1 MPTAP
6 AKIEG
11 TNEMKTTPAQFVR
24 QVKQEVSKI
33 TWPSRAET
41 LQGTFVVIVMSVV
54 LAAFLLCV
62 DSILAWSMRLVI
74 GG

>member
-1 MPTAP
+1 
-6 AKIEG
+6 
-11 TNEMKTTPAQFVR
+11 MKTTPAQFVR

>member
-6 AKIEG
+6 A
-11 TNEMKTTPAQFVR
+11 NEKERKMKTTPAQFVR

-33 TWPSRAET
+33 TWPSRSET
-41 LQGTFVVIVMSVV
+41 MQGTIVVVIMSLV
-54 LAAFLLCV
+54 LAAFLLAV
-62 DSILAWSMRLVI
+62 DTVFAKAVRIIV

>member
-1 MPTAP
+1 MKISP
-6 AKIEG
+6 AL
-11 TNEMKTTPAQFVR
+11 FVR

-41 LQGTFVVIVMSVV
+41 MQGTIAVIVICLI
-54 LAAFLLCV
+54 LAAFLFAV
-62 DSILAWSMRLVI
+62 DSVFANVIRWII